1 MKPNNA
7 SQTSANRIGI
17 VLMITSMAFFTM
29 ADLFLKLASEFV
41 TTGQITL
48 ALGVGGTFM
57 FWVLLKRKG
66 ETVFSSVF
74 YEAPVILRTA
84 GELVATLF
92 IILALTYA
100 SFTSVSVILQ
110 TLPLLLTLCSF
121 LFLKERV
128 GIHRLSAILLGFG
141 GVLLI
146 IRPGTDGF
154 DAYSLLAILAVVG
167 MTMRDFG
174 SRLVGSHISNERL
187 AIFGTLGQII
197 LGVGLMAFE
206 EEHSTPSPEVAL
218 YLVGMVVFAS
228 MAILLVTKAM
238 RTGEISAISPFRYSR
253 LFFGLLVG
261 VFVLGETVDQI
272 MIIGSAIII
281 FSGLYIWLRE
291 RKITENS

>member
-1 MKPNNA
+1 MTDSA
-7 SQTSANRIGI
+7 SKISANRLGI
-17 VLMITSMAFFTM
+17 VLMIISMAFFTM
-29 ADLFLKLASEFV
+29 ADLFLKFSSEFV

-66 ETVFSSVF
+66 EAVFGSVF
-74 YEAPVILRTA
+74 YEPPVILRTA

-100 SFTSVSVILQ
+100 SFTSVAVILQ

-128 GIHRLSAILLGFG
+128 GVHRLFAILLGFG

-146 IRPGTDGF
+146 IRPGTEGF

-197 LGVGLMAFE
+197 LGIGLMAFE
-206 EEHSTPSPEVAL
+206 EKHSMPSLEVTL

-253 LFFGLLVG
+253 LFFGLLIG
-261 VFVLGETVDQI
+261 AFVLGETVDQM

-291 RKITENS
+291 RKITQNN